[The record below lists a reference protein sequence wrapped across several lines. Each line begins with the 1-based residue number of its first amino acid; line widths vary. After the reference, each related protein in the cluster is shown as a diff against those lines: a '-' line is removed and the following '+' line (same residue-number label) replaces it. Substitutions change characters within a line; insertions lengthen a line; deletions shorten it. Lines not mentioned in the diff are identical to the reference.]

1 MRTELLMA
9 TAISLCL
16 VSCSDNGGAIDAPN
30 PPIPEPEE
38 VTITINHDKIRLA
51 VGETVPIDFSVEP
64 EDAPLEWNSSD
75 SRIATVDGNGNVTAI
90 ARGSV
95 SVTASSGTAKT
106 SVPVIVER
114 AIAVGDYYYSDGT
127 TSDAIISGKTILGV
141 VFWLGNATTDDAA
154 LRRDHPECT
163 HGLAVAAFSELNPS
177 PWQSTCNTYNS
188 TTGSWVENNV
198 GDLYQ
203 SPVSLY
209 QRDTRRSMTL
219 GYNNTKAL
227 EAFNAA
233 NPSYLVEAIQAVEA
247 YRSRYPAPA
256 SSSGWFL
263 PSTKE
268 LSLLINDIYD
278 GEVLDF
284 NNAAKNKRCINKA
297 KINAS
302 LSKVPEAQLI
312 GRTDWAYDFWTSTDY
327 DAKQAYFVS
336 AFDGSIMCVAK
347 DGRHNQMVRCVLAF

>member
-233 NPSYLVEAIQAVEA
+233 NPSYLVEAIQAVHTA
-247 YRSRYPAPA
+247 ADTLHRLLRADGFSRQQKNCHCSSMTYMTEKCWISTMPPKTRGA
-256 SSSGWFL
+256 STRLKSMHPFQ
-263 PSTKE
+263 K
-268 LSLLINDIYD
+268 SL
-278 GEVLDF
+278 
-284 NNAAKNKRCINKA
+284 KRN
-297 KINAS
+297 
-302 LSKVPEAQLI
+302 
-312 GRTDWAYDFWTSTDY
+312 
-327 DAKQAYFVS
+327 
-336 AFDGSIMCVAK
+336 
-347 DGRHNQMVRCVLAF
+347 